1 MIYASTSILRKVIPL
16 VIEILKFPG
25 RFKDEELQQSAV
37 LALIRIMTVSAK
49 FCEENIP
56 FLMNIFTHTKS
67 VKTKCNIVIGMSDF
81 TFRFPNVIEPWSGLL
96 YSTLHEEDSELRLTT
111 CKVLAHLISHE
122 MILVKGQISDL
133 ALCLVDDNVEI
144 RTLTEQFFKEIANK
158 SNILY
163 NALPDIISRLSDEKL
178 HLEEEKYRIIMKHI
192 MGLISKDRQVES
204 LVEKLCFRFRIT
216 TKERQW
222 RDIVYCLSLMTY
234 NEKTMKKL
242 TENIQYF
249 KDKVQVQEVYDL
261 FRAIISNT
269 SKMAKVE
276 LKVSSSTN

>member
-1 MIYASTSILRKVIPL
+1 MLYSNMSVLHKVVPL

-25 RFKDEELQQSAV
+25 RYKDNELQQAAV
-37 LALIRIMTVSAK
+37 LSLIRVMTVSSK
-49 FCEENIP
+49 FCDETIP
-56 FLMNIFTHTKS
+56 FLMNIFTHSKNI
-67 VKTKCNIVIGMSDF
+67 KIKCNIIIGMCDF

-133 ALCLVDDNVEI
+133 ALCIVDENVEI

-178 HLEEEKYRIIMKHI
+178 NLEEEKYHVIMKHI
-192 MGLISKDRQVES
+192 MGLINKDRQVES

-216 TKERQW
+216 TQERQW
-222 RDIVYCLSLMTY
+222 RDIAFCLSLMTY
-234 NEKTMKKL
+234 NEKTIKKL
-242 TENIQYF
+242 NPQ
-249 KDKVQVQEVYDL
+249 
-261 FRAIISNT
+261 
-269 SKMAKVE
+269 
-276 LKVSSSTN
+276 